1 MRSWF
6 TQQRHQF
13 ALWVVRMLTVKDAT
27 VIPAPTLAALQAQ
40 MVAVEEYISVHS
52 GRLNDG
58 TTRAVRRKLRN
69 RMQDAL
75 VTLDGLHALERIA
88 RPT

>member
-1 MRSWF
+1 MWF
-6 TQQRHQF
+6 TQKCHQL

-27 VIPAPTLAALQAQ
+27 VIPATTLSALQAQ
-40 MVAVEEYISVHS
+40 MVAIEEYVSVHS

-69 RMQDAL
+69 RTQDAL
-75 VTLDGLHALERIA
+75 DTLDGCHALERIA
-88 RPT
+88 RPI